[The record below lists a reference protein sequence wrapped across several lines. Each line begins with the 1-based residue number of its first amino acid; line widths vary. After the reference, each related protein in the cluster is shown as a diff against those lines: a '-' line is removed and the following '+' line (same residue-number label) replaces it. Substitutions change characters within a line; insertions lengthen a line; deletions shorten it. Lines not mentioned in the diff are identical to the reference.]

1 MTHVFGL
8 PFISRHILVAG
19 ILSVLAFQPGVAQA
33 QPTFRQPTVPQTIV
47 GHAKFP
53 IGHWIIKAGTAFPE
67 ATQKQLEDC
76 EYWQCSGQ
84 YSMDPRRRRCCL
96 GDVINDIGS
105 NSAPICVV
113 VHGALYRFQHVVRD
127 APDFSG
133 ALRGLECDPPCTTI
147 GGLNIV
153 YFSWPSAVACPIPT
167 MTGTQSSHQ
176 GRHILASFLESL
188 PQGRKVCLIGHSY
201 GARVVLSALH
211 QVGLDEARKYYF
223 PDLHGAVG
231 HQCRDGTPFECRSR
245 YRVVLLA
252 AAVDHHWLNPDQ
264 RYSLALP
271 RSERLL
277 NVYNPQDLPLMLY
290 SIRLPWAHEAL
301 GRSHFH
307 GGDVAQLENHATK
320 IVQPVDVSPLLGFGH
335 SADYYRISNANDVI
349 GYRQAL
355 RPMVFFADDR
365 IGDTTPHAP
374 SSGKSPPNL
383 SMSPGKPKSPHP
395 KTPQTQVRTHAAF

>member
-1 MTHVFGL
+1 MTHLFAL
-8 PFISRHILVAG
+8 RFMSRQIFAIGV
-19 ILSVLAFQPGVAQA
+19 LSLHFFQPLIIHA
-33 QPTFRQPTVPQTIV
+33 QPTGRTEPTRQTISTETR
-47 GHAKFP
+47 FP
-53 IGHWIIKAGTAFPE
+53 VGHWIIKAGTAFPE
-67 ATQKQLEDC
+67 ATLKQLQDC
-76 EYWQCSGQ
+76 EYWQCAGQ
-84 YSMDPRRRRCCL
+84 YSMDPRRRRCTL
-96 GDVINDIGS
+96 DEVINHIGS

-127 APDFSG
+127 SPDFSG
-133 ALRGLECDPPCTTI
+133 ALRGLECDVPGAAI

-188 PQGRKVCLIGHSY
+188 PPGRRVCLIGHSY

-211 QVGLDEARKYYF
+211 QVGLNDARKYYF
-223 PDLHGAVG
+223 PDSHGAVV
-231 HQCRDGTPFECRSR
+231 QRNQDGTPFENRSR

-277 NVYNPQDLPLMLY
+277 NVYNQQDFPLMLY

-301 GRSHFH
+301 GRRHFH
-307 GGDVAQLENHATK
+307 NGDFEQLENHAGK
-320 IVQPVDVSPLLGFGH
+320 IAPPVDVSPLLGFGH
-335 SADYYRISNANDVI
+335 SADYYRISSANDVI
-349 GYRQAL
+349 GYRSAL
-355 RPMVFFADDR
+355 RPFVFFDDYP
-365 IGDTTPHAP
+365 IGLTAP

-383 SMSPGKPKSPHP
+383 SMSPSTSKSPRP
-395 KTPQTQVRTHAAF
+395 KTPQTQVRRHAAF

>member
-1 MTHVFGL
+1 MTHLFGL
-8 PFISRHILVAG
+8 PSLSRHILAAG
-19 ILSVLAFQPGVAQA
+19 ILSVLAFQQGVAQA
-33 QPTFRQPTVPQTIV
+33 QSTVKQPTIPQTIV
-47 GHAKFP
+47 TLAKFP
-53 IGHWIIKAGTAFPE
+53 VGHWIIKAGTAFPE

-76 EYWQCSGQ
+76 EYWQCAGQ
-84 YSMDPRRRRCCL
+84 YSMDPRRRRCGL
-96 GDVINDIGS
+96 RDLINEIDG

-133 ALRGLECDPPCTTI
+133 ALRGLECDPPGPPI

-176 GRHILASFLESL
+176 GRHILASFLEKL

-223 PDLHGAVG
+223 PDLHGGVV
-231 HQCRDGTPFECRSR
+231 QRCQDGTPFENRSR

-277 NVYNPQDLPLMLY
+277 NVYNPQDFPLMLY

-301 GRSHFH
+301 GRRHFH
-307 GGDVAQLENHATK
+307 SGDFEQLENHASK
-320 IVQPVDVSPLLGFGH
+320 VAPPVDVSPLLGFAH
-335 SADYYRISNANDVI
+335 SADYYRISNANDLI

-374 SSGKSPPNL
+374 TSGKRPPNL
-383 SMSPGKPKSPHP
+383 SMSPGTPKSPRP